1 MKKFLSSFACCSAI
15 HVLKPKDCSVK
26 ECVDNGSIPEES
38 LILNHSDEKSDNF
51 YNFYNSYNLYT
62 SPTCPQFIQSA
73 IDPFELLELPDTPE
87 TVYPDSSETIL
98 TPMPTPVLS
107 SDEAEI
113 ES

>member
-1 MKKFLSSFACCSAI
+1 MKKFFSSFACCSTV

-26 ECVDNGSIPEES
+26 ECVDDNLEES

-51 YNFYNSYNLYT
+51 YNSYNSYNLYT

-73 IDPFELLELPDTPE
+73 IDPFELLESPDTPE
-87 TVYPDSSETIL
+87 TVYPDSSETIP

-107 SDEAEI
+107 SDEAETD
-113 ES
+113 S